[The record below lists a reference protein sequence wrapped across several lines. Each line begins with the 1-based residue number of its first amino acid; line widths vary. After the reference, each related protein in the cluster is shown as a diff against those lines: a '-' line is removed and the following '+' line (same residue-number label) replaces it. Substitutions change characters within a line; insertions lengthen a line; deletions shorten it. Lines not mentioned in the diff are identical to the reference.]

1 MKKRKTRSLFVLEI
15 VMLFLSILIIAP
27 CLMMIFGS
35 FKTALEANHFNIKP
49 PSEWHFEN
57 YIEVFKEQCADGVDD
72 CSGSRDFI
80 CSVLVCSC

>member
-27 CLMMIFGS
+27 CLMMIKS
-35 FKTALEANHFNIKP
+35 
-49 PSEWHFEN
+49 
-57 YIEVFKEQCADGVDD
+57 FKEQCADGVDD

>member
-49 PSEWHFEN
+49 PSEWHLRIYTKCLKRE
-57 YIEVFKEQCADGVDD
+57 
-72 CSGSRDFI
+72 
-80 CSVLVCSC
+80 SC

>member
-35 FKTALEANHFNIKP
+35 FKTAQEANHFNIKP
-49 PSEWHFEN
+49 PSEWHFEK
-57 YIEVFKEQCADGVDD
+57 YIDAV
-72 CSGSRDFI
+72 
-80 CSVLVCSC
+80 

>member
-1 MKKRKTRSLFVLEI
+1 MKKKKNRSLFVLEI

-57 YIEVFKEQCADGVDD
+57 DD

-80 CSVLVCSC
+80 CSVLVYSC

>member
-49 PSEWHFEN
+49 PSDDGHM
-57 YIEVFKEQCADGVDD
+57 YILAFADRI
-72 CSGSRDFI
+72 SH
-80 CSVLVCSC
+80 

>member
-35 FKTALEANHFNIKP
+35 FKTALEANHFNI
-49 PSEWHFEN
+49 N
-57 YIEVFKEQCADGVDD
+57 LLQ
-72 CSGSRDFI
+72 SGILRIISKCLKRE
-80 CSVLVCSC
+80 SC